1 MVHEDVHDEFIAKVK
16 VAVETQLKFGDAYN
30 GATQGKINMRTPTQ
44 NIKRNYSVSFIGEEP
59 EMCGRLYFLR
69 KAYVMILHIGYFETP
84 TNIFASSVLY
94 FWTI

>member
-44 NIKRNYSVSFIGEEP
+44 NIKRNYSFNRR
-59 EMCGRLYFLR
+59 CNDQRRWYR
-69 KAYVMILHIGYFETP
+69 
-84 TNIFASSVLY
+84 
-94 FWTI
+94 